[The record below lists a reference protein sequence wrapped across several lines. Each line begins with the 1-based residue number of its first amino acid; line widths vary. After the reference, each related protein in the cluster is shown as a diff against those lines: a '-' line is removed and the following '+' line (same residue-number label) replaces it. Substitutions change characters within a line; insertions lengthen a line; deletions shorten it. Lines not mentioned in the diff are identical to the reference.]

1 MSEYILNDFRREE
14 YLLHE
19 ALNIHKIHMTEDRSY
34 FNILFAIG
42 REHDETQIHSK
53 IIYFLLTHRHNV
65 EKQNLF
71 LNLFL
76 QVIKIPKQYLDDSW
90 LVYRERIFDKGR
102 IDFVIES
109 RNFCVAIEM
118 KIDAE
123 DGDSQLERYE
133 LFCKRKRK
141 EYLVYYLTLDGRVPS
156 EQSTYGMD
164 LDKLRKISFQKE
176 VVEWIERCMESV
188 DKDGYKYSFLKQ
200 YLGAVKHITGVD
212 KEENSVEDLI
222 TDQEMGKAALLIVDG
237 FHKKM
242 QHVIETF
249 FDKLTCILEEE
260 SGRETY
266 FYEEEIRQYYLS
278 KRARTGTETV
288 IEHIQYKN
296 HIYCFVLGLEVEDY
310 LYAAFGFIEEMDDEW
325 ISLDKIQ
332 KMMPDFYEKCMK
344 KLDKLDLPGLRQSVC
359 SRWYYLENT
368 KGQKFD
374 FRNYSDSV
382 IELIDDMDVQC
393 EFVGQNIADQILSLV
408 GEDSK

>member
-1 MSEYILNDFRREE
+1 MSEYILNDFRREQH
-14 YLLHE
+14 LLHE
-19 ALNIHKIHMTEDRSY
+19 ALNIHKTYMTEDRSY

-76 QVIKIPKQYLDDSW
+76 QVIKIPKQYLNDSW
-90 LVYRERIFDKGR
+90 LVYRERVFENGR
-102 IDFVIES
+102 IDFVMES

-141 EYLVYYLTLDGRVPS
+141 EYLVYYLTLDGHAPS

-164 LDKLRKISFQKE
+164 LDKLCEISFQKE

-212 KEENSVEDLI
+212 KEENNVEDLI
-222 TDQEMGKAALLIVDG
+222 ADQEMGKAALIVRDS

-249 FDKLTCILEEE
+249 FDKLTYILEEE
-260 SGRETY
+260 SGQKTH

-288 IEHIQYKN
+288 IEHFKYKD
-296 HIYCFVLGLEVEDY
+296 HIYYFILCLEVDDY
-310 LYAAFGFIEEMDDEW
+310 LYAALGFADERDDAWLPLSEIED
-325 ISLDKIQ
+325 
-332 KMMPDFYEKCMK
+332 MMPDFYAKCMK
-344 KLDKLDLPGLRQSVC
+344 KIDRLDLPGLKQSAC

-408 GEDSK
+408 GGNS